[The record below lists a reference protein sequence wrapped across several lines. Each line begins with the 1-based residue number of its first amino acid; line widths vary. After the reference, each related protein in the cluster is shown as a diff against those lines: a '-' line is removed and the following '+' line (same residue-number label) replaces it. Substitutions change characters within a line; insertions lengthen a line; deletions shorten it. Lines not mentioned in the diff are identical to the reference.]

1 MTFIPGGNIQ
11 ASDYNG
17 FATNLNRIYSDFNSG
32 ATTLPAAG
40 YGYGQSGALVPVVV
54 GNNVTATQW
63 ETMRQ
68 RSISLGAHQGTT
80 VIPPLQA
87 TPYAPG
93 ETVTTFNLTPLT
105 ALDTNRHNLAPGQT
119 ALNLG
124 TTYSSTNTW
133 LTLMTYTARVNFSS
147 WNNARYFFNSGGSL
161 QIVGSYPTATT
172 PIELAWKDALEN
184 RSPIVFNWN
193 STTAASGSNNAPLN
207 PIGFWNTAT
216 NNPLTTSYQVIY
228 YKAIGAGY
236 YTSSFVQIEAR
247 LANAAGTDGQMD
259 IRLSL
264 IDGDPT
270 PSVKASGIGFTINNA
285 ASASAIVYPGPPVIV
300 TSTGFTY
307 A

>member
-1 MTFIPGGNIQ
+1 MTFSPGDNIQ

-17 FATNLNRIYSDFNSG
+17 FATNLNRIYSDLNSG
-32 ATTLPAAG
+32 ATTLPLAG
-40 YGYGQSGALVPVVV
+40 YGYGQSGALLPVAV
-54 GNNVTATQW
+54 GGNVTAAQW
-63 ETMRQ
+63 ELMRQ
-68 RSISLGAHQGTT
+68 RSISIGTHQATT

-87 TPYAPG
+87 NPYAPG
-93 ETVTTFNLTPLT
+93 ETVTTFNLAPLT

-124 TTYSSTNTW
+124 TTYSSASTW
-133 LTLMTYTARVNFSS
+133 LTLMTYTTRVNFSS

-161 QIVGSYPTATT
+161 QIVGTYPTAST

-193 STTAASGSNNAPLN
+193 ATTASSGGNSAPLN

-216 NNPLTTSYQVIY
+216 NNPLTTSYQIIY

-236 YTSSFVQIEAR
+236 YTSSFVQVEAK
-247 LANAAGTDGQMD
+247 LVNAAGTDGQMD
-259 IRLSL
+259 IRISL

-270 PSVKASGIGFTINNA
+270 PDTKTTGIGFAINNA
-285 ASASAIVYPGPPVIV
+285 ASAAAIVYPGPPVII